1 MKIILNLKMF
11 SGTYTLTTYKDAG
24 YSAATPSAS
33 TSLGKDD
40 EVTYTLTFASGYE
53 FDDCEII
60 AGGAT
65 YNPSTKKLTMG
76 NANAVVYFK
85 SKANNKYIVTED
97 VHIGLNNAELNLKKN
112 TVLQF
117 APNGAVIGVDVSGGG
132 QSITLSTM
140 QPAIDSLIA
149 SGALVKM

>member
-1 MKIILNLKMF
+1 MKIILNLQMF

-53 FDDCEII
+53 FAECEII
-60 AGGAT
+60 SGGAT

-97 VHIGLNNAELNLKKN
+97 VHIGLNNATLDLKKN
-112 TVLQF
+112 TVLVV
-117 APNGAVIGVDVSGGG
+117 AANGAIYDVNNGGG
-132 QSITLSTM
+132 TAISTCTG
-140 QPAIDSLIA
+140 AIDGLIA
-149 SGALVKM
+149 SGVLIKL

>member
-97 VHIGLNNAELNLKKN
+97 TFVRVNNAELDLKKN
-112 TVLQF
+112 TVLVK
-117 APNGAVIGVDVSGGG
+117 AANGVVYDVNNGGG
-132 QSITLSTM
+132 TAITTCTG
-140 QPAIDSLIA
+140 AIDGLIEA
-149 SGALVKM
+149 GVLVKL

>member
-1 MKIILNLKMF
+1 MKIILNLQMF

-40 EVTYTLTFASGYE
+40 EVTYTLTMASGYE
-53 FDDCEII
+53 FAECEII
-60 AGGAT
+60 SGGAT

-97 VHIGLNNAELNLKKN
+97 VHIGLNNATLDLKKN
-112 TVLQF
+112 TVLVV
-117 APNGAVIGVDVSGGG
+117 AANGAIYDVNNGGG
-132 QSITLSTM
+132 TAISTCTG
-140 QPAIDSLIA
+140 AIDGLIEA
-149 SGALVKM
+149 GVLIKL

>member
-1 MKIILNLKMF
+1 MKIILNLQMF

-53 FDDCEII
+53 FDECEII
-60 AGGAT
+60 SGGAT

-97 VHIGLNNAELNLKKN
+97 VHIGLNNATLDLKKN
-112 TVLQF
+112 TVLVV
-117 APNGAVIGVDVSGGG
+117 AANGAIYDVNNGGG
-132 QSITLSTM
+132 TAISTCTG
-140 QPAIDSLIA
+140 AIDGLIA
-149 SGALVKM
+149 SGVLVKL